1 MNTQSY
7 RIQWQN
13 IGKMYQNVT
22 EHSGNC
28 MNKVTKYND
37 QVNAEYM
44 TMLANTMTLMAYVWT
59 MLLNTMTL

>member
-37 QVNAEYM
+37 
-44 TMLANTMTLMAYVWT
+44 
-59 MLLNTMTL
+59 